1 MSSQYYN
8 KDLDKTIKFQYSDP
22 DPNAKP
28 KPKINFSFNGLS
40 ASNMTTGQA
49 TPKKIRNSASLPKI
63 TFSTG
68 TPTTASTTKK
78 QP

>member
-1 MSSQYYN
+1 MSSEYYN

-40 ASNMTTGQA
+40 ASSMATGQT
-49 TPKKIRNSASLPKI
+49 TPKKIRNSTSLPKI

-68 TPTTASTTKK
+68 TPTTPK